1 MGVKRTRRKGSGIGH
16 GISGARA
23 NAHAARAD
31 ESGCRG
37 RGGDPGG
44 FPLREEKFGKCG
56 KAGSWGRPRI
66 GLGAI
71 AFCVLAATSSSF
83 PAGAADD
90 VGEAREVVSVGSLM
104 STGAVRD
111 MQPIT
116 VIEREEIELSGMR
129 NLWDFLAG
137 RLDYNSFGLER
148 PFMLGGFRLAV
159 LIDGRSI
166 SDSTFDLDSLP
177 VSAVE
182 RIEVLSDS
190 AVALYGPQAIA
201 GAINIVLRD
210 HFEGTEVQVG
220 VEHPV
225 RGGGETEHV
234 SALWGGAVGAGHLD
248 LGVDLFRRNEI
259 RASQRRYSRAS
270 WTPGGSF
277 ADTAGV
283 SVFGNTAFY
292 FTSQGLRARSLGDCE
307 GEGFTGPLGDP
318 YGIPGEGC
326 GYAYGDV
333 AWSWERRDRD
343 TLFLGL
349 DHPLG
354 EDHSAYFDARLAQSD
369 FMLPPRWAPVL
380 AVLPPTSALPALV
393 FHRFAGH
400 GHREWRADSK
410 EHDLTLGL
418 EGEVV
423 AGIGYDAHLRSYG
436 HDEYREAGTF
446 VQKSV
451 FEHALAAGAYDLL
464 DPLSTDPAHLEAIRK
479 SSVYQER
486 DRILEHRVVR
496 VAFDGQG
503 PTLGGRAL
511 GWAAGAEFAYE
522 KRTRD
527 AVYRSAAGDEVPQ
540 DDVIG
545 WFDFSF
551 DGERERLSKF
561 AELSIPLQQRWDVV
575 LSGRHDDH
583 DDVESTISRQAA
595 TRFRLNE
602 GVSLRGSWSKAARAP
617 GIGALHTA
625 RIITRPTISDPQTG
639 YRYPITAVNS
649 GNPELEPSRAESF
662 GLGIVSEMGPVT
674 LSADWYRMDLSRLLT
689 IYYAQQ
695 LLYLEDRDALPEGVR
710 IERDPQTGLITRIIK
725 PVTGSGKLDV
735 SGIHFRAQA
744 DWKTDWADFELD
756 AWWSHLLRYHAR
768 APGVEEP
775 DYLPR
780 NRAHLVLRARRDD
793 VTAQWSAYGLSNR
806 PNYWSSGSYPG
817 WVGHD
822 LSVRWEDAL
831 GIGGADVVG
840 GILNVAD
847 REPSADPLDP
857 GYPDETLDSIRGRT
871 LFVSVTKTW

>member
-1 MGVKRTRRKGSGIGH
+1 MEYRDPDALVSTAWLEAHLDDADLRVFDCTVDLRSVAPGAGVPCRP
-16 GISGARA
+16 
-23 NAHAARAD
+23 D
-31 ESGCRG
+31 SGCSG

-44 FPLREEKFGKCG
+44 LPLREEGFGKCG
-56 KAGSWGRPRI
+56 EAGSWGRPRI

-83 PAGAADD
+83 PAGAAGAADD
-90 VGEAREVVSVGSLM
+90 LGEAREVVSVGSLM

-111 MQPIT
+111 MQPIG

-137 RLDYNSFGLER
+137 RRDYNSFGLDR
-148 PFMLGGFRLAV
+148 PYMLGGLRLAV

-190 AVALYGPQAIA
+190 AVALYGPRAIA

-210 HFEGTEVQVG
+210 RFEGAEVQVG

-234 SALWGGAVGAGHLD
+234 SALWGGALGAGHLD
-248 LGVDLFRRNEI
+248 IGVDLFRRNEI
-259 RASQRRYSRAS
+259 RESQRRYSRAS

-277 ADTAGV
+277 ADTTGV
-283 SVFGNTAFY
+283 SVFGNTAF
-292 FTSQGLRARSLGDCE
+292 FWTAEGLRARSLGDCE

-326 GYAYGDV
+326 GYAYGDI

-343 TLFLGL
+343 TLFVGL

-369 FMLPPRWAPVL
+369 FMLPPRSAPML
-380 AVLPPTSALPALV
+380 AALPPTPALPALV

-400 GHREWRADSK
+400 GPREWRADSK

-418 EGEVV
+418 EGEVM
-423 AGIGYDAHLRSYG
+423 AGIGYDAHLRSHG
-436 HDEYREAGTF
+436 HDEYREGGTF

-451 FEHALAAGAYDLL
+451 FEHVLAAGAYDLL

-479 SSVYQER
+479 SGIYQER
-486 DRILEHRVVR
+486 DRILEHRVAR

-527 AVYRSAAGDEVPQ
+527 AVYRGAAGDEVPQ

-561 AELSIPLQQRWDVV
+561 AELSIPLQERWDLV

-649 GNPELEPSRAESF
+649 GNPEPRAESGRELRSRHRGGDGSGDAERGLVPDGSCPPSDHLLCADAAPPRRSGRVAGRRAHRARPANGTDNADRQAGHGQRQARCLRNSF
-662 GLGIVSEMGPVT
+662 PGAGGLEDGLG
-674 LSADWYRMDLSRLLT
+674 R
-689 IYYAQQ
+689 
-695 LLYLEDRDALPEGVR
+695 
-710 IERDPQTGLITRIIK
+710 
-725 PVTGSGKLDV
+725 
-735 SGIHFRAQA
+735 
-744 DWKTDWADFELD
+744 
-756 AWWSHLLRYHAR
+756 
-768 APGVEEP
+768 
-775 DYLPR
+775 
-780 NRAHLVLRARRDD
+780 LRARCLVVAPDRVPLSRPRYRGAGPPSTKPRAPRAASQAGRRDGT
-793 VTAQWSAYGLSNR
+793 VERLRTLQSSELLEQRQLPGVGR
-806 PNYWSSGSYPG
+806 PRPLG
-817 WVGHD
+817 
-822 LSVRWEDAL
+822 AL
-831 GIGGADVVG
+831 GGCPRHRRGGCRRRSPQRCRSGAF
-840 GILNVAD
+840 
-847 REPSADPLDP
+847 RRSP
-857 GYPDETLDSIRGRT
+857 GSRLSR
-871 LFVSVTKTW
+871 